1 MTIAPP
7 IDLAPRIASFD
18 IGDFDVPTGREEE
31 WRFTPVEDLQHFF
44 AVQPGAGYVRAAE
57 GPFVSVLSP
66 DECGDTWIPT
76 DLPSAVARGTAGQA
90 VLVDIPADHIG
101 DQPIIVDLSA
111 SASMSYGHVVVRSG
125 AFSRATVVINH
136 DLEHDVSGALVTE
149 VGDGAQLTLVSVMDG
164 PDDHRH
170 LWQWHAEIGRDA
182 HFVGAQVTLGGALV
196 RVRPSV
202 HYRAPGGRAELL
214 GAFLAQG
221 AQHAEHRVFVDHDQ
235 PHCSSY
241 VAYKGA
247 LSGVG
252 ARSVWIGDIL
262 VRREATGIDTY
273 EVNRNLLLDDGPRAD
288 SVPNLELE
296 TGDVVSAGHA
306 SATGRFDD
314 EQLFYLQARGIPEA
328 WARQLIVRGFFADVL
343 MRIGDPDWSAALMA
357 RIEAK
362 VGLAMLEEAE

>member
-18 IGDFDVPTGREEE
+18 VEDFEVPTGREEE
-31 WRFTPVEDLQHFF
+31 WRFSPVESLSSFF
-44 AVQPGAGYVRAAE
+44 TVHEGAGYVTAVE
-57 GPFVSVLSP
+57 GPCISVLDP
-66 DECGDTWIPT
+66 AACGDGWIPP
-76 DLPSAVARGTAGQA
+76 DRPSAVAHMAATRA
-90 VLVDIPADHIG
+90 VLVDIPAETNLDE
-101 DQPIIVDLSA
+101 PIIVELSA

-136 DLEHDVSGALVTE
+136 DLDHDVSGALVTE
-149 VGDGAQLTLVSVMDG
+149 VGDGAQLTLLSVMDG
-164 PDDHRH
+164 SDDHRQ
-170 LWQWHAEIGRDA
+170 LWQWHAEVGRDA
-182 HFVGAQVTLGGALV
+182 HFVGAQVTLGGAVV

-273 EVNRNLLLDDGPRAD
+273 EINRNLLLDDGPRAD

-296 TGDVVSAGHA
+296 TGDVTSAGHA

-314 EQLFYLQARGIPEA
+314 EQLFYLQARGIPEQV
-328 WARQLIVRGFFADVL
+328 ARQLIVRGFFADVL
-343 MRIGDPDWSAALMA
+343 TRLGAPEWSAALMS

-362 VGLAMLEEAE
+362 VGLPALQEAE